1 MSMEETQNQNA
12 GQMENGAKIEP
23 VIRKDRQL
31 KYTGNILKIYED
43 TVIANGHEAHWDYI
57 HHDGAAA
64 VVAVADDGKLLMVR
78 QYRNALDRETLEI
91 PAGKLDAPDEPKIEC
106 AYRELEEETGYR
118 CEKLEYLMSLNTTVA
133 FCDEAIDVFVARNLI
148 PSHQH
153 LDEDEVIHVERWSIE
168 DLQKLIYTGK
178 NDRCQDCC
186 RHYGLRRKIRKVKR
200 YMEKQ
205 NRGTVCL
212 HRIEK
217 TVEPVYENGTFVICP
232 GSSSSGRMADRG
244 TFV

>member
-43 TVIANGHEAHWDYI
+43 AVIANGHEAHWDYI
-57 HHDGAAA
+57 HHAGAAA

-133 FCDEAIDVFVARNLI
+133 FCDERIEVFVARNLI
-148 PSHQH
+148 PGEQH
-153 LDEDEVIHVERWSIE
+153 LDEDEFVDVKAY
-168 DLQKLIYTGK
+168 KLEELKEMIFEGK
-178 NDRCQDCC
+178 IQDSKTMAAILAYESKYL
-186 RHYGLRRKIRKVKR
+186 HG
-200 YMEKQ
+200 Q
-205 NRGTVCL
+205 N
-212 HRIEK
+212 
-217 TVEPVYENGTFVICP
+217 
-232 GSSSSGRMADRG
+232 A
-244 TFV
+244 